1 MMEKK
6 DNKKKIIVLG
16 VITLIILV
24 LATTFSFFVWNSKSN
39 QDIDVAL
46 SLNGLDA
53 YINYNKGTDVLTGT
67 LLPSADYTG

>member
-1 MMEKK
+1 MKK
-6 DNKKKIIVLG
+6 TIMLTAILF
-16 VITLIILV
+16 ILIISST
-24 LATTFSFFVWNSKSN
+24 LAFFVWNSKSN

-67 LLPSADYTG
+67 LLPSTDYTGGISQK